1 MSAVEN
7 WTATDLRCI
16 LSDKGVLTMSCVPA
30 EQLWT
35 DIVTVLSLTL

>member
-7 WTATDLRCI
+7 WTATDLRYI
-16 LSDKGVLTMSCVPA
+16 LSDKGVLTMSCVPT
-30 EQLWT
+30 EQLRT